1 MTIKFTQTVQI
12 NENLS
17 IKSIETATIFMAME
31 LARKS
36 NTSNIVI
43 LTDSKSACLSIKNTY
58 INKLDRFYEQ
68 KILHMAA
75 NNPNKLQDTMD
86 SFPCLMTS

>member
-36 NTSNIVI
+36 NASNIVI